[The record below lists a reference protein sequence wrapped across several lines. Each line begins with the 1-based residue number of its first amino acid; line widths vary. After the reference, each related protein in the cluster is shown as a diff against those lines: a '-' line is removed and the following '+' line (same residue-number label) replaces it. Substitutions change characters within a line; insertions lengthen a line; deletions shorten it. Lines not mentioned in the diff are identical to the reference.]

1 MGRKNW
7 EEQDHKDRTGGSGGT
22 KVGDLKRLV

>member
-1 MGRKNW
+1 MGKKKW
-7 EEQDHKDRTGGSGGT
+7 EEPDHKDGTGRSGGT